1 MRIQIAIHNVTYWL
15 NIPSFIA
22 TIIFGEPFLDQI
34 IKVKAIKMTK
44 SVLKT
49 VSIIMVLLLLVFIP
63 GCSEISD
70 LIQPSTPTGPDIIR
84 QAELGE
90 EWQMN
95 QMRIHVDTSGESSIL
110 LKLADGDKVDGY
122 YYLEKGEEIDFQI
135 TGHSLIYESED
146 QDAGDSARITSGRFS
161 FVASP
166 TQGTMYTLTFRNP
179 TDDEQAKATV
189 FLEVVYPVS
198 GSLFFPIST
207 K

>member
-1 MRIQIAIHNVTYWL
+1 M

-22 TIIFGEPFLDQI
+22 TITFDEPLLDQVT
-34 IKVKAIKMTK
+34 KVKAIEMTK

-49 VSIIMVLLLLVFIP
+49 VPTVMALLLLIFIP

-70 LIQPSTPTGPDIIR
+70 LIQPSTPAGPDIVR

-95 QMRIHVDTSGESSIL
+95 QMRIHVDASDESSVL

-122 YYLEKGEEIDFQI
+122 YYLEKGKEIDFQI
-135 TGHSLIYESED
+135 TGHSLIYESEA
-146 QDAGDSARITSGRFS
+146 QDAGDSARITSDRFS
-161 FVASP
+161 FVADQ
-166 TQGTMYTLTFRNP
+166 TQGTTYTLTFRNP
-179 TDDEQAKATV
+179 TDDEQAKVTV

>member
-1 MRIQIAIHNVTYWL
+1 L

-22 TIIFGEPFLDQI
+22 TITFDEPLLDQVT
-34 IKVKAIKMTK
+34 KVKAIEMTK

-49 VSIIMVLLLLVFIP
+49 VPTVMALLLLIFIP

-70 LIQPSTPTGPDIIR
+70 LIQPSTPAGPDIVR

-95 QMRIHVDTSGESSIL
+95 QMRIHVDASDESSVL

-122 YYLEKGEEIDFQI
+122 YYLEKGKEIDFQI
-135 TGHSLIYESED
+135 TGHSLIYESEA
-146 QDAGDSARITSGRFS
+146 QDAGDSARITSDRFS
-161 FVASP
+161 FVADQ
-166 TQGTMYTLTFRNP
+166 TQGTTYTLTFRNP
-179 TDDEQAKATV
+179 TDDEQAKVTV